1 MWNVVMP
8 PTELLVLYGTWIIG
22 YALVASLLM
31 TEYKVL
37 YQKPLLTL
45 DRFLS
50 DTNRVKDDAIN
61 QIEMSRTLALL
72 EQAREKFLANDGVIL
87 KLFDKIAM
95 LPGEDHPEAGAY
107 LKKVRRLIQNKLA
120 DQREAL
126 IPMSDQ
132 QVVDKILDSQYPE
145 LAALVPRL
153 KKIEGNIPIGELQDG
168 LYHKVVFDQKI
179 VKKEDDD
186 YLEGSK
192 KD

>member
-1 MWNVVMP
+1 ML
-8 PTELLVLYGTWIIG
+8 PTELFVLYGTWIVGFALIG
-22 YALVASLLM
+22 SLLM

-37 YQKPLLTL
+37 YKKPILTL

-50 DTNRVKDDAIN
+50 DTNRARDDAIN
-61 QIEMSRTLALL
+61 QIEMSRTLTLL
-72 EQAREKFLANDGVIL
+72 EQTREKFLSADGVID
-87 KLFDKIAM
+87 KLFDNIAL

-107 LKKVRRLIQNKLA
+107 LKKVRRMILKKLA

-126 IPMSDQ
+126 IPMTDQ
-132 QVVDKILDSQYPE
+132 QVVDKILDSQHPE

-153 KKIEGNIPIGELQDG
+153 KKIEGNIPISELQDG

-179 VKKEDDD
+179 VKKQEDD

-192 KD
+192 TD

>member
-1 MWNVVMP
+1 MNIVP
-8 PTELLVLYGTWIIG
+8 PTELLVLYGTWIVG

-50 DTNRVKDDAIN
+50 DADRAKDDAIH
-61 QIEMSRTLALL
+61 QIEISQTLALL
-72 EQAREKFLANDGVIL
+72 DQTQERYLSEDGVVL

-95 LPGEDHPEAGAY
+95 LPGEDHPEALAY
-107 LKKVRRLIQNKLA
+107 LKRVRRLIRNKLA

-168 LYHKVVFDQKI
+168 LYHKVIFEQKVI
-179 VKKEDDD
+179 KESDDD

>member
-1 MWNVVMP
+1 MNMIP
-8 PTELLVLYGTWIIG
+8 PTELLVLYGTWIVG

-45 DRFLS
+45 DRFLG
-50 DTNRVKDDAIN
+50 DTDRAKDDAIN
-61 QIEMSRTLALL
+61 QIEMSRTLASL
-72 EQAREKFLANDGVIL
+72 EQTRDKYLSEDGIIL
-87 KLFDKIAM
+87 QLFEKIAL

-107 LKKVRRLIQNKLA
+107 LKRVRRSIRHKLA

-126 IPMSDQ
+126 IPMTDQ
-132 QVVDKILDSQYPE
+132 QIVDKILDSQHPE

-168 LYHKVVFDQKI
+168 LYHKVIFEKKI
-179 VKKEDDD
+179 IKESATD
-186 YLEGSK
+186 LFEESK
-192 KD
+192 ND

>member
-1 MWNVVMP
+1 MP

-22 YALVASLLM
+22 YAIIASLLM
-31 TEYKVL
+31 GEYSVL

-45 DRFLS
+45 DRFLG
-50 DTNRVKDDAIN
+50 DTDRIRDDAIN

-72 EQAREKFLANDGVIL
+72 EQTREKFLAEDGLIL
-87 KLFDKIAM
+87 ELFDKIKL

-107 LKKVRRLIQNKLA
+107 LKKVRRLVRKKLA

-153 KKIEGNIPIGELQDG
+153 KKIEGDIPIGELQDG
-168 LYHKVVFDQKI
+168 LYHKVIFEQKI
-179 VKKEDDD
+179 IKEEAAD
-186 YLEGSK
+186 YLERT
-192 KD
+192 DDD

>member
-1 MWNVVMP
+1 MNIVP
-8 PTELLVLYGTWIIG
+8 PTELLVLYGTWIVG

-50 DTNRVKDDAIN
+50 DADRAEDDAIH

-72 EQAREKFLANDGVIL
+72 EQTRERYLSEDGVVL

-95 LPGEDHPEAGAY
+95 LPGEDHPEALAY
-107 LKKVRRLIQNKLA
+107 LKRVRRLIRNKLA

-168 LYHKVVFDQKI
+168 LYHKVIFEQKVI
-179 VKKEDDD
+179 KESDDD

>member
-1 MWNVVMP
+1 MP

-22 YALVASLLM
+22 YALIASLLM

-45 DRFLS
+45 DRFLG
-50 DTNRVKDDAIN
+50 DTDRAKDDAIN
-61 QIEMSRTLALL
+61 QIEMARTLALL
-72 EQAREKFLANDGVIL
+72 EQTREKYLSEDGVIL
-87 KLFDKIAM
+87 RLFDKIAM

-107 LKKVRRLIQNKLA
+107 LKRVRRLIRNKLA

-132 QVVDKILDSQYPE
+132 QVMDKILSSKYPE

-153 KKIEGNIPIGELQDG
+153 KKIEGDIPIGELQDG
-168 LYHKVVFDQKI
+168 LYHKVIFEQKVI
-179 VKKEDDD
+179 KESDDD
-186 YLEGSK
+186 YLKGTK
-192 KD
+192 QV

>member
-1 MWNVVMP
+1 MP

-37 YQKPLLTL
+37 YQKPLITL
-45 DRFLS
+45 DRFLG
-50 DTNRVKDDAIN
+50 DTDRAKDDAIN

-72 EQAREKFLANDGVIL
+72 EQTREKFLADDGVIL

-107 LKKVRRLIQNKLA
+107 LKRVRRLIRNKLA
-120 DQREAL
+120 DQRAAL

-132 QVVDKILDSQYPE
+132 QVVDKILGSQYPE

-153 KKIEGNIPIGELQDG
+153 KKIEGDIPIGELQDG

-179 VKKEDDD
+179 VKNEEDD
-186 YLEGSK
+186 YLEGS
-192 KD
+192 

>member
-1 MWNVVMP
+1 ML
-8 PTELLVLYGTWIIG
+8 PTELIVLYGTWIIG
-22 YALVASLLM
+22 FALIGSLLM
-31 TEYKVL
+31 AEYKVL

-45 DRFLS
+45 DRFFS
-50 DTNRVKDDAIN
+50 DTNRAKDDAIN

-72 EQAREKFLANDGVIL
+72 EQAREKFLADDGVIF
-87 KLFDKIAM
+87 KLFDKISL

-107 LKKVRRLIQNKLA
+107 IKKVRRLIVGKVAQ
-120 DQREAL
+120 QREAL

-132 QVVDKILDSQYPE
+132 QIVDKILDSQHPE

-153 KKIEGNIPIGELQDG
+153 KKIEGNVPIGELQDG

-179 VKKEDDD
+179 VKKEDDE

-192 KD
+192 KN